1 MSESLRFGLLIA
13 ILALASAIGFLFVL
27 ALVLALGRKTRNRF
41 SAWAFLLTIFL
52 LSWGSYGILHYLVS
66 NGSSVWESIFQGFYR
81 GASAFALQ
89 NSPDIFEG
97 AAGENP
103 SSGLANT
110 VLIAKVL
117 LLYVG
122 SPVQLASLSLSVI
135 SSLYRRFRAS
145 FDNALAWVKSWPRR
159 LHLHPEK
166 RPPYKTVVYTDMPY
180 RDIEY
185 FLRSLKKDRQMILH
199 VVVPRSAEAT
209 GEGEELA
216 SILKLNEYAV
226 YEDYLDDFSSFKLH
240 LRSGLVRGRINFYSL
255 FKEDADNL
263 RFANLALAYCD
274 DLERKAKRKKLRLFL
289 RRLGFKVKDARSIVD
304 RHLVRFYVS
313 FQDEKFNAKVDFMK
327 GSKGAIKLVNEY
339 SWAATKFVYKNPLNR
354 LLDFNLPSDAAG
366 DLAAKRL
373 RGEGV
378 SDLHVY
384 LLGFGHIGQALL
396 DRMFPSYQFALPMGN
411 KGQGSLLPSGM
422 PPQKVH
428 YHVYDE
434 EADEKLKEYLS
445 RYPSFYEANYEE
457 GGHYFER
464 PFLDGEKENLPFSPH
479 RVKLDS
485 EATYAS
491 MAKDIADALSSKRDR
506 EAGQLP
512 NQAIAIV
519 SLGSSEANVSAALSL
534 RKAFR
539 RAMAVKNRGF
549 KEWGKRKALVI
560 YPYVKETDAYRPDER
575 LFASLITMKAK
586 LESEAISKSQ
596 KDAFN
601 EMNAY
606 LSPSLSRYCYSDLF
620 LQKSNESQ
628 KEANLAKV
636 IEAYKTLERDSRFR
650 EPFSFFDDL
659 VRRKDPKIAD
669 IIEERRLFVF
679 NLDSGDA
686 SDAVAYLRPRLN
698 VGSSLLGIP
707 LSPYVRKLKRFYK
720 KESRW
725 AEEAF
730 KGHEVTAE
738 GRRFLSLK
746 AARAKQSPARLA
758 SLSYRELSA
767 YLWAN
772 EDVPLVTF
780 GRGGYLYDVFA
791 DRLGELGALTNWS
804 YSHPIAS
811 PSTINGSPLMSGFA
825 APESKETGT
834 REKARLLKKER
845 EAMNEE
851 FDHSGYLTQ
860 RDNVEP
866 VLSLPYKLFFL
877 GYRLSFGTKKERR
890 YTAISPLAQGK
901 RLRNE
906 KRDPSSVING
916 LLLPSAFRPEA
927 TPLVSEDELKP
938 LQDLLGRVAASGY
951 AAWRKSGAKASS
963 VKEAILQAFGTIYGD
978 LLPQTRPLGAA
989 LASYEHNRWVIQKA
1003 RDGFFPIRKEEL
1015 EARAYKGDSLKNKL
1029 SQAHNCVAT
1038 SLGLY
1043 QMAFDAMSAVMD
1055 KETEGLSGSA
1065 KEESFPWEEDIAG
1078 FLLPG
1083 GSSKA
1088 YDPRFDEGE
1097 RFALYRVLLA
1107 LELSSNLER
1116 KGQERVANFRKL
1128 AQNAIGMDE
1137 KTVYPIF
1144 KACIKEELDR
1154 PSFLLAAILLGISNG
1169 SRGTPFG
1176 MAKTTFH
1183 NDIATLIEIDDRL
1196 TTLGADPIDI
1206 FLERRHPDL
1215 YRASG
1220 TLAGLFAASY
1230 NHTHFEWQADVGK
1243 DAEAGQ
1249 LSIDEGKDE

>member
-1 MSESLRFGLLIA
+1 MSESLRFGLLVT
-13 ILALASAIGFLFVL
+13 ILVLASAIVFLFLL

-41 SAWAFLLTIFL
+41 SAWAFLTTIFV
-52 LSWGSYGILHYLVS
+52 LSCFSYGFLNYVVTS
-66 NGSSVWESIFQGFYR
+66 GSSPWESVFQGFYR

-97 AAGENP
+97 AAPEG
-103 SSGLANT
+103 SSPILFDLA
-110 VLIAKVL
+110 LAAKIL

-122 SPVQLASLSLSVI
+122 SPVQLASLSLSLI
-135 SSLYRRFRAS
+135 STFYRRFRAS
-145 FDNALAWVKSWPRR
+145 FDNAIAWLRGWGRR
-159 LHLHPEK
+159 LHFHPEK
-166 RPPYKTVVYTDMPY
+166 RRPYKTVVYTDLPY

-185 FLRSLKKDRQMILH
+185 FLRSLKKDKEMILH

-255 FKEDADNL
+255 FREDVDNL
-263 RFANLALAYCD
+263 KFAKLALAYCE
-274 DLERKAKRKKLRLFL
+274 DLERRAKRKKLRLFL
-289 RRLGFKVKDARSIVD
+289 RRIGLKVKDARTIVD

-313 FQDEKFNAKVDFMK
+313 FQDEKFNAKLDFMK
-327 GSKGAIKLVNEY
+327 ASKGAIKLVNEY

-354 LLDFNLPSDAAG
+354 LLDFNLPSDADG
-366 DLAAKRL
+366 ELAAKRL

-378 SDLHVY
+378 GDLHVY

-396 DRMFPSYQFALPMGN
+396 DRMFPSYQFALPMVN
-411 KGQGSLLPSGM
+411 KGQGSPLSSGL

-428 YHVYDE
+428 YHIYDE
-434 EADEKLKEYLS
+434 DAEEKLKEYLS
-445 RYPSFYEANYEE
+445 RYPSFHEANYEP
-457 GGHYFER
+457 GGNYFER
-464 PFLDGEKENLPFSPH
+464 PFIDGKKEKLPFSPH

-491 MAKDIADALSSKRDR
+491 MAKDIADALSSRQAM

-512 NQAIAIV
+512 NQAIVIV
-519 SLGSSEANVSAALSL
+519 SLGNSEANVSAALSL

-549 KEWGKRKALVI
+549 GEWGKRKALVI
-560 YPYVKETDAYRPDER
+560 YPYVKENDAYRPDER

-586 LESEAISKSQ
+586 LESEAISKNQ

-601 EMNAY
+601 EMNAR

-620 LQKSNESQ
+620 LQKSE
-628 KEANLAKV
+628 KEDNLAKV
-636 IEAYKTLERDSRFR
+636 ITAYKSLERDSHFR

-659 VRRKDPKIAD
+659 ARRRNPKIAD

-686 SDAVAYLRPRLN
+686 SDAVSYLRPHLN
-698 VGSSLLGIP
+698 VASSLLGVP

-725 AEEAF
+725 AAEAF

-811 PSTINGSPLMSGFA
+811 PSTINGSPLMAGFA
-825 APESKETGT
+825 APEAKGGSAK
-834 REKARLLKKER
+834 EKARLLKKER

-851 FDHSGYLTQ
+851 FDRSGYLAQ

-866 VLSLPYKLFFL
+866 VLALPYKLFFL

-890 YTAISPLAQGK
+890 HTAISPLAQGK

-906 KRDPSSVING
+906 KRDPSSVINE
-916 LLLPSAFRPEA
+916 LLLSPAFRPEA
-927 TPLVSEDELKP
+927 ESLVSEDELKS
-938 LQDLLGRVAASGY
+938 LQDLLARIESSGY
-951 AAWRKSGAKASS
+951 AAWRKAGDNASS
-963 VKEAILQAFGTIYGD
+963 VKEAVLQAFMAIYGD
-978 LLPQTRPLGAA
+978 ILPRTRPLGAA
-989 LASYEHNRWVIQKA
+989 LASYEHNRWAIQKA

-1015 EARAYKGDSLKNKL
+1015 EKRAYDGDSLKNKL

-1043 QMAFDAMSAVMD
+1043 QMAFEAMSAVMD
-1055 KETEGLSGSA
+1055 KETEDLSGISED
-1065 KEESFPWEEDIAG
+1065 KVFPWEEDIAG

-1107 LELSSNLER
+1107 FELSAKLGQ
-1116 KGQERVANFRKL
+1116 KGQERMDNFRKR
-1128 AQNAIGMDE
+1128 AQNAIGKDE
-1137 KTVYPIF
+1137 KDVYPIF
-1144 KACIKEELDR
+1144 KACIKEELDH
-1154 PSFLLAAILLGISNG
+1154 PSFLLAAILLAVSDG
-1169 SRGTPFG
+1169 SHGTPFG

-1183 NDIATLIEIDDRL
+1183 NDLATLVEIDDRL
-1196 TTLGADPIDI
+1196 TTLGAGPIDI

-1220 TLAGLFAASY
+1220 ILAGLFAASY
-1230 NHTHFEWQADVGK
+1230 NHTHFEWR
-1243 DAEAGQ
+1243 AEVDKSGEGGQ
-1249 LSIDEGKDE
+1249 LSIDEGRDK